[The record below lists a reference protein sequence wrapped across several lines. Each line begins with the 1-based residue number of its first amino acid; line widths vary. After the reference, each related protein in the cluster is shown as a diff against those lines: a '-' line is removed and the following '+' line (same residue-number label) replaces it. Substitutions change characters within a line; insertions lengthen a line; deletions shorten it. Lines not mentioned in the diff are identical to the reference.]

1 MPSKSMIT
9 ASLTPE
15 LISFISEKIDSGR
28 YRSASEVLRAGLR
41 ALDREDR
48 LPAAS
53 SPSRE
58 ANDLAFLTGGGAMGA
73 LIRERDWTASPI
85 GTPDEWPQALRTLVA
100 VMLGS
105 GQPMFITWGP
115 QRTMLYNDGYAALCG
130 QRHPAALGR
139 RFCEVWH
146 DIMEDVRPILD
157 RAYAGEPTYMDDITF
172 VMHRNGY
179 PEEAHFAF
187 SYTPVRSEG
196 GEVDG
201 MFCACTETTQEVAV
215 RRALKSERQRL
226 WELFEQAPGI
236 MAAFHGPH
244 HVFEMVNASYRQL
257 IGHDRDVVGK
267 PVREA
272 LPEVEGQG
280 FFELLDGV
288 FETGEPFVGRAAP
301 VKLRRADHN
310 GTETRFVDFLYQP
323 IKDTGGAITGIFA
336 EGYDVTERVHAEER
350 QRLLVRELHHRV
362 HNVFAIMTSMIT
374 LSARTATTPREMMT
388 VLKGRINAL
397 AHANDLIHP
406 RASDDHRDE
415 RGGTAL
421 ADLVQTIL
429 APYVGE
435 ADDAGAKVL
444 EVVGPPVHVAGEAVT
459 SLSLVLHEMATNAAK
474 YGALSDE
481 GGRLSVQWRMQDGL
495 LELDWVERGGPPL
508 KAPPEVV
515 GFGSALIH
523 RSIQSQLQGR
533 LELDWRPE
541 GLVARFVVPQEQL
554 RP

>member
-15 LISFISEKIDSGR
+15 LVDFISCKVESGR

-48 LPAAS
+48 FLAS
-53 SPSRE
+53 GSSGRSK
-58 ANDLAFLTGGGAMGA
+58 DLGFLSGGGEMGA
-73 LIRERDWTASPI
+73 LIRARDWSASPI
-85 GTPDEWPQALRTLVA
+85 GTPDEWPQPLRTLVG

-115 QRTMLYNDGYAALCG
+115 QRTMLYNDGYAVLCG
-130 QRHPAALGR
+130 KRHPAALGR
-139 RFCEVWH
+139 GFSDVWH

-157 RAYAGEPTYMDDITF
+157 RAYAGEPTHMDDITF

-187 SYTPVRSEG
+187 SYTPVRNES
-196 GEVDG
+196 GEVEG
-201 MFCACTETTQEVAV
+201 MFCACTETTEEVKA
-215 RRALKSERQRL
+215 RRILKAERERL

-257 IGHDRDVVGK
+257 IGHDRHVVGK

-288 FETGEPFVGRAAP
+288 FETGEAFVGRAAP
-301 VKLRRADHN
+301 VKLRRDDHN
-310 GTETRFVDFLYQP
+310 GVETRFVDFLYQP
-323 IKDTGGAITGIFA
+323 IKDSDGAITGIFA
-336 EGYDVTERVHAEER
+336 EGYDVTERVQAEER
-350 QRLLVRELHHRV
+350 QRLLLRELHHRV
-362 HNVFAIMTSMIT
+362 NNVFAIMTSMIT
-374 LSARTATTPREMMT
+374 LSARTARTPREMMT
-388 VLKGRINAL
+388 VLKGRISAL
-397 AHANDLIHP
+397 AHANDIIHP
-406 RASDDHRDE
+406 RASDDHRDQ

-429 APYVGE
+429 APYVGN
-435 ADDAGAKVL
+435 ADDAAAKVL
-444 EVVGPPVHVAGEAVT
+444 EIEGPAVYVAGEAVT
-459 SLSLVLHEMATNAAK
+459 SLALVLHEMATNAAK

-481 GGRLSVQWRMQDGL
+481 GGRLSVRWRMKDGL

-515 GFGSALIH
+515 GFGSALIR

-541 GLVARFVVPQEQL
+541 GLVAKIVVPQEQL